1 MANCIC
7 FELRPRTNAGWD
19 TTVLSP
25 NPLRAPQ
32 VRTGAPFS
40 PQRTWAENDG
50 RSPNTAF
57 IFGPTTLSNLG
68 KATSRPPRK
77 EFDRASL
84 RRDDKENYDASKAER
99 LLNRKLL

>member
-25 NPLRAPQ
+25 NPSRVPQ
-32 VRTGAPFS
+32 VRTGAPCS
-40 PQRTWAENDG
+40 HQRTWAENDG
-50 RSPNTAF
+50 RSPTIVF
-57 IFGPTTLSNLG
+57 IFEPITSSNLG

-99 LLNRKLL
+99 LLNGNL